1 MTPLRVVVVGAGR
14 AGSVH
19 ARNFAAGVPGAEL
32 AGVADADVEAR
43 RERAAEFG
51 CDAYPD
57 LEAVVSDDR
66 VDAVVI
72 GTPTFTHA
80 EIATAALAA
89 GKHVLSEKPL
99 ASSLD
104 EAQAIAAAVA
114 GSDRVFMIGFMRRFD
129 AGFRRAADRIAAGD
143 IGQPLLVRSTTRGP
157 GLPPPWAWDPAGSG
171 GLVAEVNSHDLDTV
185 RWLGGADLERV
196 HAVGRAAKRP
206 DLAEE
211 HPGFIDLLAVTAE
224 LSNGALGQI
233 DGACPATYGYDA
245 RVEVYGSEGVV
256 FAGSPV
262 EGPLLVRAGE
272 ARRDPVRAW
281 AELFADAYRS
291 EDVHFVRACR
301 GETEPSPTVADG
313 VAALEGAFAVNLSVA
328 EDRAV
333 ALGEVR

>member
-1 MTPLRVVVVGAGR
+1 MTLRVVVIGAGR

-19 ARNFAAGVPGAEL
+19 ARNFAAGVAGATL
-32 AGVADADVEAR
+32 VGVADVDGEARKARAEEVAVLAYPDVEAVM
-43 RERAAEFG
+43 A
-51 CDAYPD
+51 
-57 LEAVVSDDR
+57 DDE

-80 EIATAALAA
+80 EIATAALSA

-99 ASSLD
+99 ASSLE
-104 EAQAIAAAVA
+104 EAHRIASAVEKS
-114 GSDRVFMIGFMRRFD
+114 GKTFMIGFMRRFD
-129 AGFRRAADRIAAGD
+129 RGFRRASERIAAGD
-143 IGQPLLVRSTTRGP
+143 IGEPLLVRSTTRGP
-157 GLPPPWAWDPAGSG
+157 GLPPPWAWNPSGSG

-185 RWLGGADLERV
+185 RWLSRSDIDRV

-206 DLAEE
+206 DLADQ

-224 LSNGALGQI
+224 LSSGALGQI

-272 ARRDPVRAW
+272 AHRDPVRAW
-281 AELFADAYRS
+281 AELFADAYRA
-291 EDVHFVRACR
+291 EDVHFTLACR
-301 GETEPSPTVADG
+301 GEAESIPGVAEG
-313 VAALEGAFAVNLSVA
+313 LAALEGAFAVNRSVA
-328 EDRAV
+328 ENRAV
-333 ALGEVR
+333 GLEELR